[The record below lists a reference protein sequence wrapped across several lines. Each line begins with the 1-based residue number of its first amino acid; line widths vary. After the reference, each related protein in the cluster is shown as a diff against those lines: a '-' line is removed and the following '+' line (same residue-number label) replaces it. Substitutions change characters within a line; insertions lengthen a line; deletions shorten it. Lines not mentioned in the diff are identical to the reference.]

1 MKPRTLFEGVT
12 PILPVRQLDA
22 SIDFY
27 VKVLGFTVN
36 FIGPG
41 EFASVSRDRC
51 CVFLCEGDQ
60 GNLGTW
66 VWIGVDDVEV
76 FLEEDPSEGLR
87 GSASPNQLSVG
98 VRDADRRSRRER
110 PSDRFRATDRSAG
123 RQQLARYAWRSM
135 GAVAGRQVDA
145 GRSMMRATA
154 LIAASLTISIA
165 GAQQAA
171 DVPAFAVDR
180 TWPQPLPNNWAVGP
194 VSGIATDARDHIWII
209 HRGETVK
216 QAGGVPAPPVIE
228 FDAAGQH
235 RPDLGWPG

>member
-1 MKPRTLFEGVT
+1 VKPRTLFEGVT

-76 FLEEDPSEGLR
+76 FLEEYRAKGYEARHPPTNYPWAYEMQIEDPDGNVLR
-87 GSASPNQLSVG
+87 IGSSRRADRPDGSSWRDMRG
-98 VRDADRRSRRER
+98 VRWERS
-110 PSDRFRATDRSAG
+110 PDG
-123 RQQLARYAWRSM
+123 KW
-135 GAVAGRQVDA
+135 
-145 GRSMMRATA
+145 MRAD
-154 LIAASLTISIA
+154 
-165 GAQQAA
+165 Q
-171 DVPAFAVDR
+171 
-180 TWPQPLPNNWAVGP
+180 
-194 VSGIATDARDHIWII
+194 
-209 HRGETVK
+209 
-216 QAGGVPAPPVIE
+216 
-228 FDAAGQH
+228 
-235 RPDLGWPG
+235 